1 MFKVQYKRAGIAPR
15 PFYIKKTVEA
25 FRLPTVLMLFN
36 VYFAQFL
43 PLASPSI
50 MAHHHQQVR
59 SISV

>member
-1 MFKVQYKRAGIAPR
+1 VG
-15 PFYIKKTVEA
+15 A

-50 MAHHHQQVR
+50 MAHHHQVR